1 MLSSRAKNS
10 PACSPDGKWVVFES
24 DAAGKSTMWRV
35 PIEGGKP
42 QPLSDKLSR
51 LPVISPDGTQVAM
64 YDWSEGDH
72 TPPCFAIPCTPT
84 FEVNAWTAA
93 RNPLMDFA
101 GCRRRGSAGAGRVQ
115 YGRDVG

>member
-10 PACSPDGKWVVFES
+10 PACSPDGKWVVFEF

-64 YDWSEGDH
+64 YLLERARRYATADYNDAVRVDCLGARWDSLPLLRH
-72 TPPCFAIPCTPT
+72 TVHTGI
-84 FEVNAWTAA
+84 
-93 RNPLMDFA
+93 
-101 GCRRRGSAGAGRVQ
+101 
-115 YGRDVG
+115 